1 MFEVLCPENQKFW
14 GYWSQQIE
22 RKWPGFRWTVK
33 LTVPPRRQE
42 LKLTWTVIYH
52 WKRKPHFSSEHL
64 SKTGYWLGVCH
75 GWFHLHW
82 IIRHVMSANRESQN
96 ENSWSVWDSNPGP
109 SVRSEV
115 AMCCAPR
122 SNTWQFNSAKNIFAF
137 SSPPQLQR
145 RAKLCM
151 SCRRPYSVYQYT
163 ISHFPNLHL
172 PGEIFTCKGVKS

>member
-1 MFEVLCPENQKFW
+1 M
-14 GYWSQQIE
+14 S
-22 RKWPGFRWTVK
+22 RKPKILGILVSTNRREMTVK
-33 LTVPPRRQE
+33 LTVPPNRQE

-115 AMCCAPR
+115 AKCCTPR
-122 SNTWQFNSAKNIFAF
+122 SDNYRVLQFWLRFIWVCY
-137 SSPPQLQR
+137 LIYLYHVVDE
-145 RAKLCM
+145 AKLFV
-151 SCRRPYSVYQYT
+151 VYLCHVLS
-163 ISHFPNLHL
+163 ISFCCLTN
-172 PGEIFTCKGVKS
+172 